1 MRGTS
6 AGMEIREY
14 KVGSSHGTAAVAG
27 RWGSVSF
34 LGEPGPSFQKVL
46 PLLLSFWRILFTQ
59 ACLGSAHISRSLMVS
74 KLEDE
79 MPGNVCA
86 W

>member
-1 MRGTS
+1 MTGTS

-14 KVGSSHGTAAVAG
+14 KVGSSHGTAAVAEG
-27 RWGSVSF
+27 WGSVSF
-34 LGEPGPSFQKVL
+34 LGEPGPPLQKLL
-46 PLLLSFWRILFTQ
+46 PPLLSFRRILFTQ

-79 MPGNVCA
+79 MSGNVCA